1 MRSEN
6 GFLMNRDGWTR
17 DNSDEVKGFGVCG
30 VFGVS
35 NRSDQ
40 RRDVAFHP
48 IEVNGGV
55 CDSERESVT

>member
-1 MRSEN
+1 
-6 GFLMNRDGWTR
+6 MNRDGWTR